1 MPAVAGDLAFIGSCA
16 GTFYALNE
24 TTGEVRWSYNIR
36 KDGKQRSFHGNP
48 LITDELILIGTD
60 YSCDPDGIGHVYAFE
75 RNTGKVRWK
84 YQTTSVPTDILRIGS
99 NVYFGSFQDHWS
111 ALNLKTGELVWS
123 FSTGAANPDCTMV
136 KSPVADA
143 ARLYLTGLDGFV
155 YSLDTATGRVIWKR
169 KLSAPPSTALA
180 LIGSALFV
188 GTSANHLY
196 RLNPESGATAAD
208 LAVEATPVGR
218 LTLTDDSLLLFL
230 ENRAERSGY
239 ILSVDSQLKNEQWQQ
254 KSTPDWASERLNVWK
269 GLVLAGNCRGELA
282 AFRAS
287 DGAPQ
292 WKLNLKGCIRSI
304 GNSDDM
310 LFVGVQEGTVYAL
323 RY

>member
-1 MPAVAGDLAFIGSCA
+1 VFIGSCA
-16 GTFYALNE
+16 GTFYSLNKS
-24 TTGEVRWSYNIR
+24 TGEVQWSYDIR
-36 KDGKQRSFHGNP
+36 KDGKQTSFHGSP
-48 LITDELILIGTD
+48 LITDDLILIGTD
-60 YSCDPDGIGHVYAFE
+60 LSCAPDGVGHVYAFE
-75 RNTGKVRWK
+75 RNTGKIRWK
-84 YQTTSVPTDILRIGS
+84 YQTTSVPTDILRLGPNI
-99 NVYFGSFQDHWS
+99 YFGSFQDHWS
-111 ALNLKTGELVWS
+111 ALSLSTGELVWS
-123 FSTGAANPDCTMV
+123 FSTGAANQDCTMV

-143 ARLYLTGLDGFV
+143 DHLYLTGLDGLV

-169 KLSAPPSTALA
+169 KLSASPSTALA
-180 LIGSALFV
+180 LKDDALFV
-188 GTSANHLY
+188 GTSDNHLY
-196 RLNPESGATAAD
+196 RLSSKSGLTVAD

-218 LTLTDDSLLLFL
+218 LTLTDDSLLMFL
-230 ENRAERSGY
+230 ANPSERSGY
-239 ILSVDSQLKNEQWQQ
+239 ILSVDSKLKNEHWKQ
-254 KSTPDWASERLNVWK
+254 KSTPDWASERPSVWK

-292 WKLNLKGCIRSI
+292 WKLNLKGCIRSV

>member
-1 MPAVAGDLAFIGSCA
+1 VFIGSCA
-16 GTFYALNE
+16 GTFYSLNKS
-24 TTGEVRWSYNIR
+24 TGEVQWSYDIR
-36 KDGKQRSFHGNP
+36 KDGKQTSFHGSP
-48 LITDELILIGTD
+48 LITDDLILIGAD
-60 YSCDPDGIGHVYAFE
+60 LSCAPDGVGHVYAFE
-75 RNTGKVRWK
+75 RNTGKIRWK
-84 YQTTSVPTDILRIGS
+84 YQTTSVPTDILRLGPNI
-99 NVYFGSFQDHWS
+99 YFGSFQDHWS
-111 ALNLKTGELVWS
+111 ALSLSTGELVWS
-123 FSTGAANPDCTMV
+123 FSTGAANQDCTMV

-143 ARLYLTGLDGFV
+143 AHLYLTGLDGLV

-169 KLSAPPSTALA
+169 KLSASPSTALA
-180 LIGSALFV
+180 LKDDALFV
-188 GTSANHLY
+188 GTSDNHLY
-196 RLNPESGATAAD
+196 RLSSKSGLTVAD

-218 LTLTDDSLLLFL
+218 LTLTDDSLLMFL
-230 ENRAERSGY
+230 ANPSERSGY
-239 ILSVDSQLKNEQWQQ
+239 ILSVDSKLKNEHWKQ
-254 KSTPDWASERLNVWK
+254 KSTPDWASERPSVWK

-292 WKLNLKGCIRSI
+292 WKLNLKGCIRSV